1 MYKIGSLR
9 SINLIFMK
17 KKIPF
22 FKTNFDSN
30 EINAFKK
37 IVKKGNFSMGE
48 FTAKLEKKIARK
60 LKISENCVALVS
72 NCTVALH
79 LAMIVSKIKKNDEV
93 LCSSLTFVA
102 DASCVKYVDA
112 IPRFVDITSVDNWN
126 ISIED
131 ILRNITKK
139 TKAIIMTHYAGY
151 PCDIPKIK
159 KIAKKNNLV
168 LIEDACHTIFS
179 KFKDKYMGTYG
190 DLGVFSLYGNK
201 NITTGEGGI
210 VVGKKELIDKIKIL
224 RNHAIDRSVLE
235 RNLLKTPTY
244 QINELG
250 YNYRIDDIRSSLGIE
265 QLKKIDKLND
275 LRKKVAINYKKL
287 INKAIPSIIIPFKK
301 FIGENYSYHL
311 FPVLL
316 PYNIDRNELIK
327 FLNDRGIQTSI
338 HYKPIHKLKFY
349 EKKNF
354 KLINLDKIS
363 NHILSLPIYPK
374 LSLIDQKCI
383 IKDIKYFINKNN

>member
-179 KFKDKYMGTYG
+179 KFRDKYMGTYG

-210 VVGKKELIDKIKIL
+210 VVGKKKLIDKIKIL

-311 FPVLL
+311 FPILL
-316 PYNIDRNELIK
+316 PYNLDRNELIK

-363 NHILSLPIYPK
+363 NHIMSLPIYPK

>member
-1 MYKIGSLR
+1 MYKIGLLR

-179 KFKDKYMGTYG
+179 KFRDKYMGTYG

-210 VVGKKELIDKIKIL
+210 VVGKKKLIDKIKIL

-287 INKAIPSIIIPFKK
+287 LNKSIPSIIIPFKK

-311 FPVLL
+311 FPILL
-316 PYNIDRNELIK
+316 PYNLDRNELIK

>member
-1 MYKIGSLR
+1 
-9 SINLIFMK
+9 MK
-17 KKIPF
+17 KKISF

-30 EINAFKK
+30 EITAFKK

-48 FTAKLEKKIARK
+48 LTSKFEKKIARK

-102 DASCVKYVDA
+102 DASCVKYVGA
-112 IPRFVDITSVDNWN
+112 TPKFVDITSEDNWN
-126 ISIED
+126 ISTDD
-131 ILRNITKK
+131 ISRNITKK

-151 PCDIPKIK
+151 PCEISKIK

-179 KFKDKYMGTYG
+179 KFKGKYMGTYG

-210 VVGKKELIDKIKIL
+210 VVGKKKLIDKIKIL

-235 RNLLKTPTY
+235 R
-244 QINELG
+244 
-250 YNYRIDDIRSSLGIE
+250 
-265 QLKKIDKLND
+265 
-275 LRKKVAINYKKL
+275 
-287 INKAIPSIIIPFKK
+287 K
-301 FIGENYSYHL
+301 FIKYTH
-311 FPVLL
+311 
-316 PYNIDRNELIK
+316 
-327 FLNDRGIQTSI
+327 
-338 HYKPIHKLKFY
+338 
-349 EKKNF
+349 
-354 KLINLDKIS
+354 IS
-363 NHILSLPIYPK
+363 NS
-374 LSLIDQKCI
+374 
-383 IKDIKYFINKNN
+383 